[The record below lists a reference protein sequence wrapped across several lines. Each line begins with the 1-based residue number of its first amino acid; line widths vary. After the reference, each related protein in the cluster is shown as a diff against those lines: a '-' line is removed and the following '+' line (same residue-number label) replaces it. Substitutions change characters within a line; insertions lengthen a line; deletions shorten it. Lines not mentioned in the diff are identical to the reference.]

1 MTKCLPVEVWRKL
14 FLEKNPFR
22 GSWGTNILWKIYG
35 GSFTPGANDQIMQGA
50 REKVEKYIFQ

>member
-1 MTKCLPVEVWRKL
+1 MEKPFFK
-14 FLEKNPFR
+14 KNPFR

-50 REKVEKYIFQ
+50 REKVENTFSSNLKTLKL

>member
-35 GSFTPGANDQIMQGA
+35 GSFTPEANDQIMPRGK
-50 REKVEKYIFQ
+50 RES